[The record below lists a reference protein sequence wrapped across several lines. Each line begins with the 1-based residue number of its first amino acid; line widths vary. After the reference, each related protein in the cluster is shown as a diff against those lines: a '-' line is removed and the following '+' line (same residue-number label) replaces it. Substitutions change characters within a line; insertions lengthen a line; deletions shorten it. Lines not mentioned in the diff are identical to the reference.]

1 MRRALLCLA
10 AVVLLA
16 GAGVTASG
24 ADFTSGAKS
33 PGNAFGAAGDFNTV
47 AVAVQDPGAALRGTV
62 ALAATATSERGIASV
77 RFQTSPAGAGT
88 WTDACTASASPF
100 SCDFNTAGVADGV
113 RDLRAIAVDQ
123 AGYTRTSAVV
133 AGRRIDNTLPGVTL
147 SDPGYLTG
155 TETLTATGSDGGS
168 GLAALAIQYRP
179 AGGAWTTLC
188 TGATSPRSCALNTT
202 TLAEGAYE
210 LRGRATDAA
219 GNVAD
224 LALTRVVDNT
234 APTGSIPAPGALRG
248 TDAAVAITAAD
259 GAGSGVAEVTAQFRQ
274 SGSSTWS
281 EACVDTEAP
290 YECAGLDTTAFPD
303 GLYEGR
309 AIVEDRAGFSTTTA
323 TVSIRIDNTAPST
336 ATLTNP
342 GTSLQ
347 GSVSL
352 SGTAADAG
360 SGIAAWTVQYR
371 AAGTSTWND
380 ACSDAAT
387 PYSCSWATAGV
398 TDGLYDLRALARD
411 HAGNTTGSTVRTGVR
426 VDNVA
431 PVVTLADPGSP
442 LGGTVALTATA
453 TDGGGIA
460 SVTIE
465 RSAAGAN
472 SWTTIC
478 TDATSSYSC
487 SWDTTAVAVGNYDLR
502 ARTTDNA
509 GRTATSAIV
518 GSRAVDRVPR
528 GTDIQGTNGGS
539 IAGRLESGDT
549 VRFTYSEPIAP
560 ASILAGWNGASK
572 PIRVTLANATGADT
586 MDFLDAAGTTRL
598 NLTGDGDDLRLGGNF
613 ITSSTAVFNA
623 NIVTSGN
630 LVLVTLGSPI
640 SGTMNTASQGTM
652 TWGPSAAARDLVGL
666 PVSTALVTESGTA
679 DRDF

>member
-1 MRRALLCLA
+1 
-10 AVVLLA
+10 
-16 GAGVTASG
+16 
-24 ADFTSGAKS
+24 
-33 PGNAFGAAGDFNTV
+33 
-47 AVAVQDPGAALRGTV
+47 
-62 ALAATATSERGIASV
+62 
-77 RFQTSPAGAGT
+77 
-88 WTDACTASASPF
+88 
-100 SCDFNTAGVADGV
+100 
-113 RDLRAIAVDQ
+113 
-123 AGYTRTSAVV
+123 
-133 AGRRIDNTLPGVTL
+133 
-147 SDPGYLTG
+147 
-155 TETLTATGSDGGS
+155 
-168 GLAALAIQYRP
+168 
-179 AGGAWTTLC
+179 
-188 TGATSPRSCALNTT
+188 
-202 TLAEGAYE
+202 
-210 LRGRATDAA
+210 
-219 GNVAD
+219 
-224 LALTRVVDNT
+224 
-234 APTGSIPAPGALRG
+234 
-248 TDAAVAITAAD
+248 
-259 GAGSGVAEVTAQFRQ
+259 
-274 SGSSTWS
+274 
-281 EACVDTEAP
+281 
-290 YECAGLDTTAFPD
+290 
-303 GLYEGR
+303 
-309 AIVEDRAGFSTTTA
+309 
-323 TVSIRIDNTAPST
+323 
-336 ATLTNP
+336 
-342 GTSLQ
+342 
-347 GSVSL
+347 
-352 SGTAADAG
+352 
-360 SGIAAWTVQYR
+360 
-371 AAGTSTWND
+371 
-380 ACSDAAT
+380 
-387 PYSCSWATAGV
+387 
-398 TDGLYDLRALARD
+398 
-411 HAGNTTGSTVRTGVR
+411 
-426 VDNVA
+426 
-431 PVVTLADPGSP
+431 
-442 LGGTVALTATA
+442 VALTATA

-549 VRFTYSEPIAP
+549 VRFTYSEPISP